1 MPEHKHPW
9 HFATQAVHAGERAPR
24 PDFTPVS
31 TPIYPSAT
39 FFYDDVADTYAA
51 IAGERPGYSYTRYG
65 NPTVAAFEEAVATL
79 EGGESAVAYASG
91 MAAVLGA
98 LLGTGVRAGESI
110 VAAQDVYGATYSL
123 LASFFPRFAVGVTFV
138 DITDPSGL
146 SPSGRSLAAVEAAV
160 ARERPRALHCETMSN
175 PLLKLADLDALAA
188 IAHAH
193 DALLL
198 VDNTFTTPCLV
209 QPLAHGADMV
219 IHSATK
225 YLGGHGDVTGG
236 VVVTSAARADA
247 MRMEQRN
254 VGGILGPQEA
264 WLALRGLK
272 TLPLRMA
279 RHGLNAWEVA
289 EWLVSHP
296 RVSRVYY
303 PGLPAHPQQ
312 ALARRLFA
320 HGNCGGMVSFDIAG
334 GDKAAVLRFLNAL
347 RLCLPVASLGD
358 VYTLLMYPAMT
369 SHRTLTPE
377 QRAAV
382 GIGDGLVRLSVGI
395 EDVADIIAD
404 LEQALAA

>member
-1 MPEHKHPW
+1 MTEHKHPW
-9 HFATQAVHAGERAPR
+9 HFATQAVHAGEQAPR
-24 PDFTPVS
+24 PDFTPIA
-31 TPIYPSAT
+31 TPIYPAAT

-79 EGGESAVAYASG
+79 EGGEAAVAYASG

-98 LLGTGVRAGESI
+98 LLGSGLRAGEAI

-123 LASFFPRFAVGVTFV
+123 LANFFPRFGVRTTFV
-138 DITDPSGL
+138 DISD
-146 SPSGRSLAAVEAAV
+146 LAAVEAAV
-160 ARERPRALHCETMSN
+160 AQERPRALYCETMSN
-175 PLLKLADLDALAA
+175 PLLKLADLDALVA

-209 QPLAHGADMV
+209 QPLAHGADLV

-236 VVVTSAARADA
+236 VVVTSAARVTA
-247 MRMEQRN
+247 MRLEQRN

-279 RHGLNAWEVA
+279 RHGQNAWEVA
-289 EWLVSHP
+289 EWLVTHP
-296 RVSRVYY
+296 QVAKVYY
-303 PGLPAHPQQ
+303 PGLPTHPQH

-320 HGNCGGMVSFDIAG
+320 HGNCGGMVAFDIAG
-334 GDKAAVLRFLNAL
+334 GDKAAVLHFLNAL

-395 EDVADIIAD
+395 EDVSDIIAD

>member
-1 MPEHKHPW
+1 MTEHQRSWK
-9 HFATQAVHAGERAPR
+9 FSTQAVHAGERAPR
-24 PDFTPVS
+24 PDFTPIA
-31 TPIYPSAT
+31 TPIYPAAT

-51 IAGERPGYSYTRYG
+51 IAGERAGYSYTRYG

-98 LLGTGVRAGESI
+98 LLGSGLRAGESI

-123 LASFFPRFAVGVTFV
+123 LASFFPRFGVRVTFV
-138 DITDPSGL
+138 DSTD
-146 SPSGRSLAAVEAAV
+146 LAAVAAAV
-160 ARERPRALHCETMSN
+160 DRERPRALHCETMSN
-175 PLLKLADLDALAA
+175 PLLKLADLDALAT

-209 QPLAHGADMV
+209 QPLAHGADLV

-272 TLPLRMA
+272 TLPLRLA

-289 EWLVSHP
+289 AWLASHP

-303 PGLPAHPQQ
+303 PGLPTYPQHE
-312 ALARRLFA
+312 LARHLFA

-347 RLCLPVASLGD
+347 HLCLPVASLGD
-358 VYTLLMYPAMT
+358 VYTLLMYPAMS

-395 EDVADIIAD
+395 EDVSDIIAD
-404 LEQALAA
+404 LEQALQT

>member
-1 MPEHKHPW
+1 MTEKHPW

-24 PDFTPVS
+24 PDFTPIA
-31 TPIYPSAT
+31 TPIYPAAT
-39 FFYDDVADTYAA
+39 FFYNDVADTYAA

-98 LLGTGVRAGESI
+98 LLGSGVRAGESI

-123 LASFFPRFAVGVTFV
+123 LASFFPRFGVRTTFV
-138 DITDPSGL
+138 DITD
-146 SPSGRSLAAVEAAV
+146 LAAVEAAV
-160 ARERPRALHCETMSN
+160 AQERPRALYCETMSN

-236 VVVTSAARADA
+236 VVVTSAARVTA

-289 EWLVSHP
+289 QWLVSHP

-303 PGLPAHPQQ
+303 PGLPTHPQH

-334 GDKAAVLRFLNAL
+334 GDKTAVLRFLNAL

-358 VYTLLMYPAMT
+358 VYTLLMYPAMS

-395 EDVADIIAD
+395 EDVSDIIAD

>member
-1 MPEHKHPW
+1 MPEHNHPW
-9 HFATQAVHAGERAPR
+9 RFATQAVHAGERAPR
-24 PDFTPVS
+24 PDFTPIA
-31 TPIYPSAT
+31 TPIYPAAT

-51 IAGERPGYSYTRYG
+51 IAGERAGYSYTRYG

-79 EGGESAVAYASG
+79 EGGEGAVAYASG

-98 LLGTGVRAGESI
+98 LLGSGVRAGESI

-123 LASFFPRFAVGVTFV
+123 LASFFPRFGVRTSFV
-138 DITDPSGL
+138 DITD
-146 SPSGRSLAAVEAAV
+146 LAAVEAAV

-175 PLLKLADLDALAA
+175 PLLKLADLDALAK
-188 IAHAH
+188 IAHTY

-209 QPLAHGADMV
+209 QPLAHGADLV

-289 EWLVSHP
+289 AWLAAHP

-303 PGLPAHPQQ
+303 PGLPTHPQHE
-312 ALARRLFA
+312 LARRLFA
-320 HGNCGGMVSFDIAG
+320 HGNCGGMVAFDIAG

-358 VYTLLMYPAMT
+358 VYSLLMYPAMS

-395 EDVADIIAD
+395 EDVSDIIAD
-404 LEQALAA
+404 LQHALAE

>member
-1 MPEHKHPW
+1 MTEKHPW

-24 PDFTPVS
+24 PDFTPIA
-31 TPIYPSAT
+31 TPIYPAAT

-51 IAGERPGYSYTRYG
+51 IAGERAGYSYTRYG

-79 EGGESAVAYASG
+79 EGGEGAVAYASG

-98 LLGTGVRAGESI
+98 LLGSGVRAGESI

-123 LASFFPRFAVGVTFV
+123 LASFFPRFGVRATFV
-138 DITDPSGL
+138 DITD
-146 SPSGRSLAAVEAAV
+146 LAAVESAV
-160 ARERPRALHCETMSN
+160 ARERPLALHCETMSN
-175 PLLKLADLDALAA
+175 PLLKLADLDALAT

-236 VVVTSAARADA
+236 VVVTSAARAAA

-289 EWLVSHP
+289 EWLASHP

-320 HGNCGGMVSFDIAG
+320 HGNCGGMVAFDIAG

-347 RLCLPVASLGD
+347 CLCLPVASLGD
-358 VYTLLMYPAMT
+358 VYTLLMYPAMS

-395 EDVADIIAD
+395 EDVSDIIAD
-404 LEQALAA
+404 LEQALVA